1 MLVGFVKWSFCLFP
15 GFDQTLGTVV
25 NHQTKDSK
33 HISGKPILDNNAVNL
48 FSSVII
54 ALALPG
60 TAWFFWP
67 RRWNGLRFSA
77 CDSFTFSVAQ
87 RLQRV
92 LFKLSLREGSETFRE
107 PKDFP
112 SQLVKAVNLMWQSA
126 SLRKVLCQYCSCC
139 FSDGCRSL
147 PSEVKHLIDLSSIYG
162 AEVLVSVLS
171 SLQHLQGQEA
181 GNRSQI
187 HINQCDGALWLLSK
201 LDTKY
206 TSALYRQ

>member
-112 SQLVKAVNLMWQSA
+112 SQLVKAVNLVAIGISQEGALSILLLLL
-126 SLRKVLCQYCSCC
+126 LRWMQVIAKWGEAFDWFIL
-139 FSDGCRSL
+139 
-147 PSEVKHLIDLSSIYG
+147 HLWSW
-162 AEVLVSVLS
+162 SVGVC
-171 SLQHLQGQEA
+171 SLQSPA
-181 GNRSQI
+181 SARARS
-187 HINQCDGALWLLSK
+187 WK
-201 LDTKY
+201 
-206 TSALYRQ
+206 